1 VRADDVR
8 ALLLELDL
16 DPVVREAY
24 LAFFDEALS
33 DLRPEDLVSTEPV
46 YDADPERLALALERL
61 SVSAQGDASL
71 RRRLFDEAFVCR
83 RAVTPESLER
93 RAAILHYFFLATDAL
108 VAERHAELVMLLRE
122 IDVENDLALPEGL
135 AWPDELLLRVARAFV
150 FLCRKG
156 SGWDDVRRAAS
167 EIEQLRGLQEQRER
181 PLTQGDEVS
190 PTLLASLIARYNV
203 AKLIDVVTTYTISGQ
218 PTDALIV
225 ARRHKANVDSMLEVD
240 PDPELEHVADLLFAG
255 IEVLVAASIWS
266 YARRGLGARVD
277 EFIERLVGREEPLLE
292 LWPSQRVA
300 LSSSLLDPAKRAIVV
315 EMPTSAGKT
324 LLAEFAIVQ
333 ALALY
338 PDRRVVYVVP
348 TRALVNQ
355 ATRRLRHDLG
365 PLDVH
370 VEAAVPVFELDP
382 TEDAFLRRPFN
393 VLVVTP
399 EKLDLLVR
407 SDHPAVSELSLVVA
421 DEAHNIGA
429 DERGA
434 RLELLLAM
442 VRRER
447 AGARFLLLT
456 PFVPNG
462 AELAAWLGGE
472 GAAATIEID
481 WRPSERMTAAARWKK
496 IRGGPYELKL
506 LTLPSAGLVDG
517 PGEVEFNLGAV
528 ETDRNPSISAISASS
543 AATLARRG
551 GVLVLARGRGT
562 AETRAEEIADLL
574 PEQQLSEL
582 GTAVLHFA
590 ESELGVEHP
599 LPRYLQ
605 HGVAFHHAGISH
617 DLRYLIELMIDRGDV
632 RVVCGTTTLAQG
644 VNFPIAS
651 VIVETLKRPVGDAQG
666 WSEFTFSEFW
676 NIAGRAGRALRDRV
690 GLVVFPARNDADVEQ
705 ARVFLAREATEI
717 ASALIEAL
725 VRASDAADRFDL
737 SFIRRHRTFS
747 VFLQYLMHAL
757 RVAGFETAQAE
768 LQDLLRSSLVYH
780 QIEQEDRRLADRL
793 VTVATSYLESIR
805 GRERGYLA
813 LADGT
818 GFSLASV
825 DYLYARYRDE
835 HPEFS
840 QPAFWQPEALFGGDP
855 NPLAGLV
862 ELIAQVPEIS
872 LGRSDVG
879 PFNPHVVAGVV
890 ADWVQGRTASE
901 IADRWFAD
909 LDVSEDKRRR
919 LASHYLHSS
928 LIGQVPW
935 GFGAVQRLAIGD
947 PEALAEVAHVPSLVF
962 YGVQTKEAATLRMAG
977 VPRVA
982 AEGLAQS
989 WRQQEQAADSF
1000 EDVRRWLRELD
1011 EPEWARSLPEDSP
1024 LAGTECRDVWQVLA
1038 GES

>member
-1 VRADDVR
+1 MRAEDVR
-8 ALLLELDL
+8 NLMDELELE
-16 DPVVREAY
+16 PVVREAY
-24 LAFFDEALS
+24 LAFFDQALL
-33 DLRPEDLVSTEPV
+33 DLRPEGAGLGIHTYE
-46 YDADPERLALALERL
+46 ADPLRLALAIERL
-61 SVSAQGDASL
+61 SIHAQGDQML

-83 RAVTPESLER
+83 RAVGVENLESR
-93 RAAILHYFFLATDAL
+93 DAILHYFFLAVDAL

-122 IDVENDLALPEGL
+122 IDPDTDLALPTDPD
-135 AWPDELLLRVARAFV
+135 WPDELLLHVARAFV
-150 FLCRKG
+150 LLCRKAG
-156 SGWDDVRRAAS
+156 GWDDVHRAAQ
-167 EIEQLRGLQEQRER
+167 EIQRLRELQAERETPVMDKEQ
-181 PLTQGDEVS
+181 PS
-190 PTLLASLIARYNV
+190 APLLASLIARYNV
-203 AKLIDVVTTYTISGQ
+203 ARLVDIATSFCIRGEPSD
-218 PTDALIV
+218 PMIV

-255 IEVLVAASIWS
+255 VEVLIGSSIWS
-266 YARRGLGARVD
+266 YARRGLGAKVD
-277 EFIERLVGREEPLLE
+277 EFIERLVGRVEPILE

-333 ALALY
+333 SLALY
-338 PDRRVVYVVP
+338 PDRRVAYVVP

-355 ATRRLRHDLG
+355 VTRRLRHDLA
-365 PLDVH
+365 PLEIQ

-382 TEDAFLRRPFN
+382 TEDRFLRRDFH

-407 SDHPAVSELSLVVA
+407 SDHPSVSGLSIVVA
-421 DEAHNIGA
+421 DEAHNIGT

-434 RLELLLAM
+434 RLELLLAT

-447 AGARFLLLT
+447 AGVRFLLLT

-462 AELAAWLGGE
+462 NELASWLGGE
-472 GAAATIEID
+472 GADATIEID
-481 WRPSERMTAAARWKK
+481 WRPSERISAAARWRK

-506 LTLPSAGLVDG
+506 TTLPSAAALDM
-517 PGEVEFNLGAV
+517 PAEAEFDLGEVESERG
-528 ETDRNPSISAISASS
+528 PSIAAISASS
-543 AATLARRG
+543 AAVLARRG
-551 GVLVLARGRGT
+551 GVLVLARGRRT
-562 AETRAEEIADLL
+562 TETRADEIAALL
-574 PEQQLSEL
+574 PERELSEL
-582 GTAVLHFA
+582 GTAVVHFA
-590 ESELGVEHP
+590 QSELGAGHP

-605 HGVAFHHAGISH
+605 HGVGFHHAGISH

-651 VIVETLKRPVGDAQG
+651 VIVETLRRPVGDRTWAD
-666 WSEFTFSEFW
+666 FTFSEFW

-690 GLVVFPARNDADVEQ
+690 GLVVFPARNDSDVEKTR
-705 ARVFLAREATEI
+705 AFLAREAIEV
-717 ASALIEAL
+717 ASALIGAL
-725 VRASDAADRFDL
+725 TNAYDAADRFDL
-737 SFIRRHRTFS
+737 SFIRRNPTFS

-757 RVAGFETAQAE
+757 RVGGYEAAQAE

-780 QIEQEDRRLADRL
+780 QVEQHDRRAADQL
-793 VTVATSYLESIR
+793 VSVATRYLESIR
-805 GRERGYLA
+805 GKERGYLA

-825 DYLYARYRDE
+825 DYLYARFRDE

-840 QPAFWQPEALFGGDP
+840 EMEFWSPEELFSGDHER
-855 NPLAGLV
+855 LTGVVSL
-862 ELIAQVPEIS
+862 LSRVPEIS
-872 LGRSDVG
+872 LGHSDAG
-879 PFNPHVVAGVV
+879 PFNPRLVAGIV

-901 IADRWFAD
+901 IADKWFAD
-909 LDVSEDKRRR
+909 LDISEDKRRR

-935 GFGAVQRLAIGD
+935 GMGAVQRLALGT
-947 PEALAEVAHVPSLVF
+947 EEELAEVAHVPSLVF
-962 YGVQTKEAATLRMAG
+962 YGVRSKEAATLRMAG

-982 AEGLAQS
+982 AEGLANN
-989 WRQQEQAADSF
+989 WRRDDQTADSF
-1000 EDVRRWLRELD
+1000 EDVREWLRRLTQ
-1011 EPEWARSLPEDSP
+1011 PEWAGALPENSP
-1024 LAGTECRDVWQVLA
+1024 LTGSECQAVWEVLA